1 MLLGEGDRSPSF
13 SPCAPYH
20 RPAAMLLSGGEEV
33 EGEKGQSDKQSY
45 YTLLHVMHAS
55 RLLHTAVV

>member
-1 MLLGEGDRSPSF
+1 
-13 SPCAPYH
+13 
-20 RPAAMLLSGGEEV
+20 MLLSGGEEV